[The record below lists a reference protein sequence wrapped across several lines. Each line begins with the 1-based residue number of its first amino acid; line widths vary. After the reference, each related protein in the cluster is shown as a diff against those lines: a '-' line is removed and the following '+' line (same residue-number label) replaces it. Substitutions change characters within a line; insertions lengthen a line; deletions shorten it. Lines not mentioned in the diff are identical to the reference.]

1 MKSSPAICQLYVSQA
16 FQNVPNDVLLVN
28 YTGNILR
35 SQPDAQYVKSVSLT
49 LLEDLATLNL
59 QMPLQSSS
67 PFSLCFSRILHCLTS
82 LVFQSDIKGP
92 IHFAR
97 APTTLRLY

>member
-1 MKSSPAICQLYVSQA
+1 MKSSPAVCQHYVSQA

-28 YTGNILR
+28 YMGNILLAH
-35 SQPDAQYVKSVSLT
+35 PDAQYVKRVSLT

-59 QMPLQSSS
+59 WVPLKSPS
-67 PFSLCFSRILHCLTS
+67 PFSPCFSRILHCLTS
-82 LVFQSDIKGP
+82 LVFQPDIQGP